1 MISCDGESD
10 FSPWN
15 PESKTVSECCL
26 MSCGEVVTSGK
37 LAGQKEPELFPLD
50 QMFCPGGRE
59 PAGAAL
65 GSAHEGQLEGKW
77 GPSKKKL
84 QMARDRG
91 WRVRY
96 KVSHGSGQ
104 LSNQGVTGGR
114 SPETECKLSV
124 KEKLPP
130 IQATG
135 TEESSGWVLPKCLAH
150 KIVRYNKTVVISS
163 PCLLGCFVMQQTS
176 HFEEPLKTL
185 TRNEVTLKHHQI
197 QRVWAQIKKGPIK

>member
-15 PESKTVSECCL
+15 PDSKTVSECCL
-26 MSCGEVVTSGK
+26 VSCGEVVTSGK

-65 GSAHEGQLEGKW
+65 GSAQEGQLEGK
-77 GPSKKKL
+77 GGLSKKKL

-104 LSNQGVTGGR
+104 LSNQGVTGNR
-114 SPETECKLSV
+114 SPETKRQLSV
-124 KEKLPP
+124 KEKLLP

-135 TEESSGWVLPKCLAH
+135 TEESSG
-150 KIVRYNKTVVISS
+150 
-163 PCLLGCFVMQQTS
+163 
-176 HFEEPLKTL
+176 
-185 TRNEVTLKHHQI
+185 
-197 QRVWAQIKKGPIK
+197 